1 MWKMIR
7 RKACIDFTGRSWNLF
22 LVCCWCE
29 NLYANILSKQKLKS
43 LENMSGS
50 KWQLKSWFFFF
61 FPTELRVWF
70 QLPCF
75 TSLLF
80 FFLKKLS
87 EDHQPRVALTWGMA
101 VFFSNSHQTHR
112 SGLPCL
118 KTFWVLAFFTIRS
131 YETLSVTLRAVL
143 LAALFFFFS
152 FFYTKKIWII
162 CSKLNDRYNFEG
174 YKPKT
179 FKQWFK
185 S

>member
-22 LVCCWCE
+22 FSLLLVWKSVCKYFVKTKIKKFGKHEWIE
-29 NLYANILSKQKLKS
+29 MAIKIMIIFFSNGIESLIPAPMLYI
-43 LENMSGS
+43 
-50 KWQLKSWFFFF
+50 
-61 FPTELRVWF
+61 
-70 QLPCF
+70 
-75 TSLLF
+75 TSFLF

-143 LAALFFFFS
+143 LAALFFFF
-152 FFYTKKIWII
+152 
-162 CSKLNDRYNFEG
+162 
-174 YKPKT
+174 
-179 FKQWFK
+179 
-185 S
+185 